1 MHRGLGF
8 RAQRTSSV
16 HSGRVLC
23 TAGVGSV
30 HSDAVDRRFT
40 HARSCCS
47 CLLDCVARHA
57 VNHRTARRKDHPAPK
72 QEGQVLR
79 GGASCST
86 FSKKELRKEKI
97 QVTEYKIPSLLVLLC
112 DLYTVSGVL
121 SECVKGGKG

>member
-1 MHRGLGF
+1 MVF
-8 RAQRTSSV
+8 MWT
-16 HSGRVLC
+16 GRYTYMFARLRIFLVCGHDVLC
-23 TAGVGSV
+23 TWEFKVASKSGVG
-30 HSDAVDRRFT
+30 RRFT

-112 DLYTVSGVL
+112 DL
-121 SECVKGGKG
+121 